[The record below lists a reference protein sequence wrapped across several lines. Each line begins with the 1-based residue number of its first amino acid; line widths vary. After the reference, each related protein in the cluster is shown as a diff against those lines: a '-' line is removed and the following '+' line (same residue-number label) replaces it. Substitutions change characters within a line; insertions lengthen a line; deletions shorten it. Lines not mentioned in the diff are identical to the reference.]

1 VSPLLAVE
9 GLTVHFQGR
18 LGAIHAVDGVNFAI
32 EPGETVGL
40 IGESGCGKS
49 TLGKAIVGLVAP
61 TRGTIRLDGIA
72 ISALSRRAMRPYR
85 RSVQMIFQDPYASL
99 NPRLTVGRIIEEPLI
114 VHGLGDGPS
123 RRERVAALM
132 RRVGLHPE
140 AADRYPHEFSG
151 GQRQRVGI
159 ARALALNPRLI
170 ICDEPVSALDVSMQA
185 QVVNLLGDLQREL
198 GLSYLFISHDLS
210 VIQHI
215 ARRVLVMYL
224 GQIVESA
231 PHQLLWSRPLH
242 PYTRGLIAAVPVPD
256 PKSAKPPDQP
266 VIEGEIP
273 SPADPPSGCRFHTRC
288 PFAAAICAEREPVLR
303 QVDSRSLV
311 ACHFVTR
318 ADDGAI
324 VGERQTSLF

>member
-9 GLTVHFQGR
+9 ALTVHFHSR
-18 LGAIHAVDGVNFAI
+18 LGTIHAIDGVDLAI

-40 IGESGCGKS
+40 VGESGCGKS
-49 TLGKAIVGLVAP
+49 TLGKAIVGLVTP

-72 ISALSRRAMRPYR
+72 ISALSRRAMRPHR

-114 VHGLGDGPS
+114 VHGLGDGQS

-170 ICDEPVSALDVSMQA
+170 VCDEPVSALDVSMQA
-185 QVVNLLGDLQREL
+185 QVVNLLIDLQREL

-231 PHQLLWSRPLH
+231 PHELLWSRPLH

-256 PKSAKPPDQP
+256 PKSAKRQDQP
-266 VIEGEIP
+266 VITGEIP
-273 SPADPPSGCRFHTRC
+273 SPSDPPSGCRFRTRC
-288 PFAAAICAEREPVLR
+288 PFAAPICAERDPMLR
-303 QVDSRSLV
+303 QVDDRSLV
-311 ACHFVTR
+311 ACHFVKR

-324 VGERQTSLF
+324 AGPQT